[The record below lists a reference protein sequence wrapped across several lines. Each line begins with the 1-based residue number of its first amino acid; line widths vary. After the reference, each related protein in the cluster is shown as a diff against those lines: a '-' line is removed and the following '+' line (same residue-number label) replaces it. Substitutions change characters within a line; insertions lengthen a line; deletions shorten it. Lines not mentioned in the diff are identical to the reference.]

1 MLDHLRPHARR
12 LAEWPARLIA
22 RTGVS
27 PNALTLIGLLL
38 NVLVA
43 VVLASGYPVAGGLL
57 VLLANAFDMLDGAL
71 ARITG
76 KVSRFGAFLDSTLD
90 RYEEALLYLGIG
102 VWLFSRGDGLLLLA
116 GYLAII
122 GSLLVSYTRARAES
136 LGVGGEVGWLPRP
149 ERILLLALGLI
160 FHSYL
165 LAPVLW
171 LLAVFTNVT
180 AVQRILHVRRELDK
194 TK

>member
-1 MLDHLRPHARR
+1 MLDNLRPRARR

-27 PNALTLIGLLL
+27 PNTLTLVGLFL

-43 VVLASGYPVAGGLL
+43 VVLAFGHPVAGGLL

-76 KVSRFGAFLDSTLD
+76 KVSRFGAFLDSTMD

-102 VWLFSRGDGLLLLA
+102 VWLFYRGDGLLMLA

-122 GSLLVSYTRARAES
+122 GSILVSYARARAES

-149 ERILLLALGLI
+149 ERIVLLAVGLI
-160 FHSYL
+160 FHYYL

-171 LLAVFTNVT
+171 LLAVLTNVT
-180 AVQRILHVRRELDK
+180 AVQRILHVRRELESK
-194 TK
+194 

>member
-1 MLDHLRPHARR
+1 MLDGIRPRARR
-12 LAEWPARLIA
+12 LAEWPAGLLS

-27 PNALTLIGLLL
+27 PNTLTLVGLLL

-43 VVLASGYPVAGGLL
+43 AVLASGHPLAGGVL
-57 VLLANAFDMLDGAL
+57 VLFANAFDMLDGAL

-76 KVSRFGAFLDSTLD
+76 KTSRFGAFLDSTMD
-90 RYEEALLYLGIG
+90 RYEEALVYLGIG
-102 VWLFSRGDGLLLLA
+102 IWLFERGDGPLLLA

-122 GSLLVSYTRARAES
+122 GSILVSYARARAES

-149 ERILLLALGLI
+149 ERIVLLAVALI
-160 FHSYL
+160 FHTYL

-171 LLAVFTNVT
+171 LLAVLTNVT
-180 AVQRILHVRRELDK
+180 AVQRILHVRRELESR
-194 TK
+194 

>member
-1 MLDHLRPHARR
+1 MLDSLRPRARR

-38 NVLVA
+38 NVVVA
-43 VVLASGYPVAGGLL
+43 VVLALGHPVAGGVL

-71 ARITG
+71 ARVTG
-76 KVSRFGAFLDSTLD
+76 KVSRFGAFLDSTMD
-90 RYEEALLYLGIG
+90 RYEEAVLYLGIG
-102 VWLFSRGDGLLLLA
+102 VWLYSQGNGLLLLA

-122 GSLLVSYTRARAES
+122 GSILVSYTRARAES
-136 LGVGGEVGWLPRP
+136 LGIGGEVGWLPRP
-149 ERILLLALGLI
+149 ERLVLLAVALI
-160 FHSYL
+160 FHYYL
-165 LAPVLW
+165 LAPVLL

-180 AVQRILHVRRELDK
+180 AVQRILHVRRELDSK
-194 TK
+194 